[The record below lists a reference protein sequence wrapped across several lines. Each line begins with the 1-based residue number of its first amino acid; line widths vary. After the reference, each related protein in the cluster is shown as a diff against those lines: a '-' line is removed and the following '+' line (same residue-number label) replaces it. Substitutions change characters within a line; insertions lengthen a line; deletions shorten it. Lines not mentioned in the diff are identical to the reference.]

1 MPLGVVLFKPG
12 LPRPP
17 PSKYNNGPVYVP
29 TFESSSSSDDSENEY
44 EDEDEEVLRGNADY
58 FHI

>member
-17 PSKYNNGPVYVP
+17 PSKYSNGPVYVP
-29 TFESSSSSDDSENEY
+29 TFESSSTSDDSENEY